1 MGRRIVGTNI
11 GVPIARST
19 FRRVPRWPVAP
30 ASGYLA
36 PMPTTIDE
44 RYTLAVLRDLVRI
57 DSVNPSLVP
66 GAAGEAEI
74 AGYVSEAMRALD
86 CEVAVHEHARGRF
99 SVVGTLPGTGG
110 GRSLMLNAHMDTV
123 GVDGMDD
130 PFGAEV
136 RGVRLYG
143 RGAYDMKGSLAG
155 CLAAVKALRDT
166 GTRLAGDVLVAAVA
180 DEEHASLG
188 TQDIARTYAVDGA
201 IVTEPTS
208 LRVCLAHKGF
218 VWLEV
223 ETHGRAAHGSRPELG
238 IDANAR
244 MGRVLARLEP
254 FAAVLRE
261 RSSHSLVGP
270 ASMHAATLRGG
281 SGLSTYAASCV
292 LGIERRTIPGET
304 VEACVAEV
312 QSILDAAV
320 AEDPSFSASLRL
332 LLARSPFE
340 ADPGGGLVRTLAH
353 AVADTTGEPAVFV
366 GETPW
371 MDSALL
377 ADAGVETVV
386 IGPHGSGAH
395 AAEEWVDLDSVV
407 ALADILAGTARAY
420 CETDV

>member
-1 MGRRIVGTNI
+1 
-11 GVPIARST
+11 
-19 FRRVPRWPVAP
+19 
-30 ASGYLA
+30 
-36 PMPTTIDE
+36 
-44 RYTLAVLRDLVRI
+44 
-57 DSVNPSLVP
+57 
-66 GAAGEAEI
+66 
-74 AGYVSEAMRALD
+74 
-86 CEVAVHEHARGRF
+86 
-99 SVVGTLPGTGG
+99 
-110 GRSLMLNAHMDTV
+110 
-123 GVDGMDD
+123 
-130 PFGAEV
+130 
-136 RGVRLYG
+136 
-143 RGAYDMKGSLAG
+143 
-155 CLAAVKALRDT
+155 
-166 GTRLAGDVLVAAVA
+166 
-180 DEEHASLG
+180 
-188 TQDIARTYAVDGA
+188 
-201 IVTEPTS
+201 
-208 LRVCLAHKGF
+208 
-218 VWLEV
+218 
-223 ETHGRAAHGSRPELG
+223 
-238 IDANAR
+238 